1 MGYESALRSKFAS
14 IQRQK
19 TSWVL
24 VNEKMRMFKMSI
36 WKSYAMEICGFKDH
50 MTHLESQQKYDK

>member
-24 VNEKMRMFKMSI
+24 VNEKMRMFNMSI
-36 WKSYAMEICGFKDH
+36 WKSYAMEICGYKDR
-50 MTHLESQQKYDK
+50 MNDLESQQKYD

>member
-1 MGYESALRSKFAS
+1 MGYESALRSKLAS

-19 TSWVL
+19 ASWVL
-24 VNEKMRMFKMSI
+24 VNGKMRMFKMSI
-36 WKSYAMEICGFKDH
+36 CKSYAMEICGFKDH

>member
-24 VNEKMRMFKMSI
+24 VNEDMRMFKMSI
-36 WKSYAMEICGFKDH
+36 CKSYAMEICGFKAH

>member
-24 VNEKMRMFKMSI
+24 VNEKMWMFKMSI
-36 WKSYAMEICGFKDH
+36 WKSYAMEICGYKDR
-50 MTHLESQQKYDK
+50 MNHLESQQKYD